1 MGFYEVL
8 RKVAESA
15 GVSLSAVGLAMGK
28 TRNYVNNGIV
38 RGSDPSTGNAAAMLA
53 ACGWSLLAVPPD
65 AVADAVAAGALAV
78 EPPAADAADAD
89 RRALERKRER
99 LRRELEQ
106 TERLLG

>member
-1 MGFYEVL
+1 MGFYDVL
-8 RKVAESA
+8 KTAADAA
-15 GVSLSAVGLAMGK
+15 GMPLARIGQAMG
-28 TRNYVNNGIV
+28 RNASYVSGNMA
-38 RGSDPSTGNAAAMLA
+38 RGSVPQVDNAAAMLA
-53 ACGWSLLAVPPD
+53 ACGWALLAAPADV
-65 AVADAVAAGALAV
+65 AADAVAAGALAV

>member
-1 MGFYEVL
+1 MGFYDVL
-8 RKVAESA
+8 QDVANA
-15 GVSLSAVGLAMGK
+15 QGLSLSEVSGRLG
-28 TRNYVNNGIV
+28 RNRSYIANNAN
-38 RGSDPSTGNAAAMLA
+38 RGSEPSTANAAAMLA

>member
-1 MGFYEVL
+1 MGFYDVL
-8 RKVAESA
+8 RKAAESA
-15 GVSLSAVGLAMGK
+15 GVPLTHIGPAMGK
-28 TRNYVNNGIV
+28 TAAYVNGGMA

-53 ACGWSLLAVPPD
+53 ACGWQLLAAPADV
-65 AVADAVAAGALAV
+65 AADAIAAGALAV
-78 EPPAADAADAD
+78 EPPAADAGDAD